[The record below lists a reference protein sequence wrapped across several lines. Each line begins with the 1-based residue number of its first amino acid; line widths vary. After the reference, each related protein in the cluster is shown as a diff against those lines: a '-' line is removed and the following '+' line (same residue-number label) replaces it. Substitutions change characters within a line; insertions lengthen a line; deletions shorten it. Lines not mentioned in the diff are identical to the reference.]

1 MLKNA
6 NYRLTSMTN
15 LFKKSYIILHKIFTS
30 RESFIK
36 MLLFFHIFNKVGWT
50 VAFAKNWTFES
61 NLAFVNLAFANLAFV
76 NLDFVNLVFANLA
89 FVNLAF
95 VNLAFVNLDFVNL
108 L

>member
-36 MLLFFHIFNKVGWT
+36 MLLFFHIFNKVG
-50 VAFAKNWTFES
+50 
-61 NLAFVNLAFANLAFV
+61 
-76 NLDFVNLVFANLA
+76 
-89 FVNLAF
+89 
-95 VNLAFVNLDFVNL
+95 
-108 L
+108 